1 MAKRPSTPTLS
12 GSAVQIL
19 NYIRNKAST
28 NYREFV
34 PYATPDAD
42 VIKEIGAVL
51 MQSIDLRNEFLTNLV
66 NRIGKVIVT
75 SKLYKNPWNV
85 FKKGELELGETVE
98 EIFVGLAKAAV
109 YDPASAKEKVF
120 ARTIPDVRAAF
131 HVRNCELH
139 YDVTVQR
146 EDIKKAFVTMEGVVD
161 LITRIIE
168 QIYTAAEYDEFNI
181 MKYLLACHL
190 LDGHLTVVNIPT
202 PNSES
207 NIKEGV
213 IAIKTASNKMT
224 YLGSDYTIAGVK
236 THTPHESQYVII
248 DSAFE
253 ARQDVNVLA
262 AAFHMEKAEYLGHR
276 MGVDGFGIIDFDR
289 LAEIFEGDSTF
300 RTFTDAEKGYLEN
313 VKVVLVDRDFF
324 QIYDNLNEMEEI
336 RNPLGLYTNYFFHH
350 WSIYSVSPFSN
361 AAAFVAGSAASVSA
375 ITITPSTVNAVAGDT
390 VSFVVTS
397 TTNGITDET
406 VTYTITGANSED
418 TVIDDGGN
426 LYIADDET
434 SASITVTA
442 TSNTTSATTASAT
455 VYVLSRPYTIT
466 YTGTYTTG
474 SATSARNG
482 DSVTTT
488 ISGLPTNAANTF
500 TVAVKKGN
508 NNIPFVWSKTT
519 SATSGSISFVMPS
532 GAVTISVT

>member
-1 MAKRPSTPTLS
+1 MAIRPSTPTLS
-12 GSAVQIL
+12 GSAVQVL
-19 NYIRNKAST
+19 NYIRNSAST

-42 VIKEIGAVL
+42 VIKQIGAVL
-51 MQSIDLRNEFLTNLV
+51 MQSVDLRNEFLTNLV

-109 YDPASAKEKVF
+109 YDPASAKDKVF

-131 HVRNCELH
+131 HIRNCELH

-161 LITRIIE
+161 LIIRIID

-181 MKYLLACHL
+181 MKYLLACHI
-190 LDGHLTVVNIPT
+190 LDGHITVINIPE
-202 PNSES
+202 PNSED

-213 IAIKTASNKMT
+213 IAIKTVSNRMT
-224 YLGSDYTIAGVK
+224 YLGSDYTLAGVK
-236 THTPHESQYVII
+236 THTKHEDQYVII

-262 AAFHMEKAEYLGHR
+262 ASFHMEKAEYLGHR
-276 MGVDGFGIIDFDR
+276 IGVDGFGIIDYDR
-289 LAEIFEGDSTF
+289 LAEIFTDDTTF
-300 RTFTDAEKGYLEN
+300 RVFTDDEKALLA
-313 VKVVLVDRDFF
+313 KVAVGLVDREFF

-361 AAAFVAGSAASVSA
+361 AAVFVADNADADIDNIS
-375 ITITPSTVNAVAGDT
+375 ITPETVNTLKGGD
-390 VSFVVTS
+390 VSFVA
-397 TTNGITDET
+397 T
-406 VTYTITGANSED
+406 VTPDGIINNAVTWSVSGNHSTA
-418 TVIDDGGN
+418 TVIDGGGN
-426 LYIADDET
+426 LHIGEDET
-434 SASITVTA
+434 ALTVTITA
-442 TSNTTSATTASAT
+442 TSVAGNASAT
-455 VYVLSRPYTIT
+455 ATAIVTDNYTL
-466 YTGTYTTG
+466 Y
-474 SATSARNG
+474 NG
-482 DSVTTT
+482 EVSQ
-488 ISGLPTNAANTF
+488 A
-500 TVAVKKGN
+500 
-508 NNIPFVWSKTT
+508 
-519 SATSGSISFVMPS
+519 
-532 GAVTISVT
+532 